1 MNGFAD
7 AVLGFEGAVFDG
19 ELCAGAVDLHFW
31 EADDGHAFFA
41 EEAVQRNIELIG
53 IPEEIGRG
61 EVIELAE
68 GDKDLADFSL
78 GVLAFQPT
86 ASMLAA
92 HDFKSC
98 AAGVGDVL
106 LDFGQS
112 IDELLPHCFQPLGTG
127 DFPGTIPCEQSVRG
141 YQRRARHDGVVLCIC
156 AVFSNPDFVKYSIG
170 VVSNDGLPSCLII
183 MADVSS

>member
-1 MNGFAD
+1 M
-7 AVLGFEGAVFDG
+7 LGFEGAVFDG
-19 ELCAGAVDLHFW
+19 ELCAGALDLYFW
-31 EADDGHAFFA
+31 ETDDGDAFFA
-41 EEAVQRNIELIG
+41 EEAVERNIELVG
-53 IPEEIGRG
+53 IPEKIGRW
-61 EVIELAE
+61 EVLKFTE
-68 GDKDLADFSL
+68 GDKDFTDFGL
-78 GVLAFQPT
+78 VMVTFQP
-86 ASMLAA
+86 AAGKLAA

-98 AAGVGDVL
+98 AAGVGHVL

-170 VVSNDGLPSCLII
+170 VVSNDGLQSCLIT
-183 MADVSS
+183 MADVASS